1 MLLPLLRRQRQNQNL
16 IFQQDNARPHSARV
30 TQDFLR
36 QNGVNVMDWPAVSP
50 DMNPIEHMWD
60 ELGRRVRER
69 PNPPQKLRELGLA
82 LQQEWQNIPRR
93 TVRRLTR
100 SMRQCLRDVIDNN
113 GGHTR

>member
-1 MLLPLLRRQRQNQNL
+1 MLLTLLRRQRQNQNL

-36 QNGVNVMDWPAVSP
+36 QHGVNVMDWPAVSP

-69 PNPPQKLRELGLA
+69 PNPPQNL
-82 LQQEWQNIPRR
+82 
-93 TVRRLTR
+93 
-100 SMRQCLRDVIDNN
+100 
-113 GGHTR
+113 